1 MSSIC
6 KCRLDSYAMLV
17 MHPCDEGTWGGM
29 LAGWAH
35 NTIGC

>member
-1 MSSIC
+1 MYSIC

-17 MHPCDEGTWGGM
+17 MHPRDESTWGGM